1 MNYCYNCGSKISEYD
16 VYCPFCGTKIE
27 KEVVDKKKSGRKANK
42 VFKLIAKI
50 TAGVEF
56 GLVAFVLSLIALD
69 LSIFGFFMEGLIVMI
84 PLIWMLPLML
94 SVYRKINNNE
104 YMSKAYKICV
114 LIFLSI
120 PTGVMLLLI
129 KDELY

>member
-27 KEVVDKKKSGRKANK
+27 KEVEDKKKSGRKANK

-50 TAGVEF
+50 TAAVEF
-56 GLVAFVLSLIALD
+56 GLAAYVLSIIALE
-69 LSIFGFFMEGLIVMI
+69 LSILGLVAYGLLALV

-129 KDELY
+129 KDE

>member
-1 MNYCYNCGSKISEYD
+1 MVFI
-16 VYCPFCGTKIE
+16 FCELFG
-27 KEVVDKKKSGRKANK
+27 VHFKANK

-69 LSIFGFFMEGLIVMI
+69 LSIFGFFMEGLIVLI

-120 PTGVMLLLI
+120 STGVMLLLI
-129 KDELY
+129 KDE

>member
-27 KEVVDKKKSGRKANK
+27 KEVVHKKKSGRKANK

-94 SVYRKINNNE
+94 SVYRKINNN
-104 YMSKAYKICV
+104 
-114 LIFLSI
+114 
-120 PTGVMLLLI
+120 
-129 KDELY
+129 

>member
-16 VYCPFCGTKIE
+16 VYCSFCGTKIE

-129 KDELY
+129 KDE

>member
-1 MNYCYNCGSKISEYD
+1 MIYCPNCGSKISERD
-16 VYCPFCGTKIE
+16 VYCSFCGAKIE
-27 KEVVDKKKSGRKANK
+27 QEVIDKKKSGRKANK

-50 TAGVEF
+50 AAGVDF
-56 GLVAFVLSLIALD
+56 GIVAFYLSIIALD
-69 LSIFGFFMEGLIVMI
+69 LSIFGFFMEGLIFMI

-129 KDELY
+129 KDE